1 MAAIE
6 AELRKSSA
14 RSFDGLT
21 FFTFLWSNIAV
32 LQCVKHFHSLKQNG
46 FLNSPVFDVLFFL
59 LLVAAVMSSMLIPHR
74 SSALVSLCLTHI
86 LSLVYHGSQSNHV
99 IMAIITASAVLLSYS
114 NDRAMWQQ
122 RLSSSAYLILTV
134 LYFVS
139 WTHKLNKNWFDRNYS
154 CASLFASGF
163 LSMWMPVSISSS
175 DSLTTKFADL
185 IIQTAPQQA
194 VFIEIA
200 LPSLLIAWGKSGKK
214 LKGFLFKVIMVTG
227 ALFHLIICLPLP
239 PMSVYPFSMV
249 MVPLYVL
256 LLPKES
262 FCRVQKLTSNIW
274 TFGTGLAV
282 MSMLVQ
288 YSLQQVL
295 RGERMP
301 LEYPAYNLWT
311 ISIIWNIV
319 TWAIILYAALGVQS
333 PYSSLNFPT
342 LLHSRRGIYLA
353 SFLGFIGACPYL
365 GIRNYPALAMFSNL
379 RTEGNAANHLI
390 LPKIGILNYQYDTVK
405 IHNTNLK
412 SLLNYQ
418 VNLAE
423 YFSEHTKTFNTA
435 HGVRNE
441 FWITPPSWTAPDS
454 RPIAF
459 VPFSIPVLE
468 FRKHLSTH
476 RSHSHLQG
484 FYVNYT
490 RNSEPG
496 STLFNSS
503 DPIDFNSDSDI
514 LAPVSW
520 WQRVLFRFRSFDS
533 DYSPCRH
540 WHDLILSVMMR
551 CNAIRHDMIYDLIWC
566 DAMCHSWSSPLH
578 FWHHYFIV
586 PFATVCFVE
595 NVSNITVLCKCK
607 ICTTDYF
614 ARYVRHDILI
624 EQFVTDRQTAL
635 SELRPCEEM
644 MHWS

>member
-1 MAAIE
+1 MKLEALSEEVAATLSEGFPQDISTIMVTV
-6 AELRKSSA
+6 AVELRKPSGI
-14 RSFDGLT
+14 SFDGLT

-32 LQCVKHFHSLKQNG
+32 LQCVKHYHSLKQHG
-46 FLNSPVFDVLFFL
+46 FLNAPVFDILFFL
-59 LLVAAVMSSMLIPHR
+59 LLIAAVTSSMLIPHR
-74 SSALVSLCLTHI
+74 SLALVSLCLTHI

-99 IMAIITASAVLLSYS
+99 IMAIITATAVLLSYS
-114 NDRAMWQQ
+114 DDRAIWHQ
-122 RLSSSAYLILTV
+122 RLSSSAYLILIV

-139 WTHKLNKNWFDRNYS
+139 WTHKLNENWFDRDYS

-163 LSMWMPVSISSS
+163 LSMWMSAPTSNS

-200 LPSLLIAWGKSGKK
+200 LPSLLIVWGKSGKET
-214 LKGFLFKVIMVTG
+214 KGLLFKIVMVTG
-227 ALFHLIICLPLP
+227 ALFHLVICLPLP

-262 FCRVQKLTSNIW
+262 FGLVEKLTSNMWI
-274 TFGTGLAV
+274 FGSGLAA

-295 RGERMP
+295 RGEKMP

-319 TWAIILYAALGVQS
+319 SWAVILYAALGIQS
-333 PYSSLNFPT
+333 PYSSLHFPT
-342 LLHSRRGIYLA
+342 LLYNRRGISLA
-353 SFLGFIGACPYL
+353 SFLGFIGVCPYL

-379 RTEGNAANHLI
+379 RTEGNAANHLV

-405 IHNTNLK
+405 IHDTNLK

-423 YFSEHTKTFNTA
+423 YFSEHTKTFNAA
-435 HGVRNE
+435 HGIRNE

-454 RPIAF
+454 RSIPF
-459 VPFSIPVLE
+459 VPFSIPVIEL
-468 FRKHLSTH
+468 RKHLSLH
-476 RSHSHLQG
+476 MSPSRSQG

-490 RNSEPG
+490 RNSDPQ

-503 DPIDFNSDSDI
+503 DPIDLHSDADI
-514 LAPVSW
+514 LSPVSW
-520 WQRVLFRFRSFDS
+520 WQRILFRFRSFDS

-540 WHDLILSVMMR
+540 
-551 CNAIRHDMIYDLIWC
+551 
-566 DAMCHSWSSPLH
+566 
-578 FWHHYFIV
+578 
-586 PFATVCFVE
+586 
-595 NVSNITVLCKCK
+595 
-607 ICTTDYF
+607 
-614 ARYVRHDILI
+614 
-624 EQFVTDRQTAL
+624 
-635 SELRPCEEM
+635 
-644 MHWS
+644 

>member
-1 MAAIE
+1 MRQTAVSERIATLLEGFPQDISSIMVAFDVE
-6 AELRKSSA
+6 QRKSSGS
-14 RSFDGLT
+14 SFDGLA

-32 LQCVKHFHSLKQNG
+32 LQCVKHYHSLKQHG
-46 FLNSPVFDVLFFL
+46 FLNAPMFDILFFL
-59 LLVAAVMSSMLIPHR
+59 LLIAAVISSTVIPHR

-99 IMAIITASAVLLSYS
+99 IMAIITATAVLLSYS
-114 NDRAMWQQ
+114 DDRAIWHQ
-122 RLSSSAYLILTV
+122 RLSSSAYLILIV

-139 WTHKLNKNWFDRNYS
+139 WTHKLNENWFDRNYS

-163 LSMWMPVSISSS
+163 LSMWMPAPTSSS

-200 LPSLLIAWGKSGKK
+200 LPSLLIAWGKSGRETR
-214 LKGFLFKVIMVTG
+214 GFLFKIVMVTG
-227 ALFHLIICLPLP
+227 ALFHLVICLPLP

-262 FCRVQKLTSNIW
+262 FGLVQKLTSNIW
-274 TFGTGLAV
+274 IFGSGLAA

-288 YSLQQVL
+288 CSLQQVL
-295 RGERMP
+295 RGEKMP

-319 TWAIILYAALGVQS
+319 SWAVILYAALGIQS
-333 PYSSLNFPT
+333 SYSSLHFPT
-342 LLHSRRGIYLA
+342 LLHTRRGVYLA
-353 SFLGFIGACPYL
+353 SFLGFIGVCPYL

-379 RTEGNAANHLI
+379 RTEGNAANHLL
-390 LPKIGILNYQYDTVK
+390 LPKLGILNYQYDTVK
-405 IHNTNLK
+405 IHNTDLK

-423 YFSEHTKTFNTA
+423 YFSEHTKTFNAA
-435 HGVRNE
+435 HGIRNE

-454 RPIAF
+454 RPIPF
-459 VPFSIPVLE
+459 VPFSIPVIE
-468 FRKHLSTH
+468 FRKHLSMH
-476 RSHSHLQG
+476 RSSSQG

-490 RNSEPG
+490 RNSDPE

-503 DPIDFNSDSDI
+503 DLVDLNSEADI
-514 LAPVSW
+514 LSPVSW
-520 WQRVLFRFRSFDS
+520 WQRALFRFRSFDS

-540 WHDLILSVMMR
+540 
-551 CNAIRHDMIYDLIWC
+551 
-566 DAMCHSWSSPLH
+566 
-578 FWHHYFIV
+578 
-586 PFATVCFVE
+586 
-595 NVSNITVLCKCK
+595 
-607 ICTTDYF
+607 
-614 ARYVRHDILI
+614 
-624 EQFVTDRQTAL
+624 
-635 SELRPCEEM
+635 
-644 MHWS
+644 